1 MASRPRVTISLSQD
15 VIDWLREQVKEGKE
29 ASVGWVIE
37 KMALAKMKKRARKSP
52 KCKEGNDKRKGA
64 IKHPG

>member
-37 KMALAKMKKRARKSP
+37 KMALAKMKKRARKCP
-52 KCKEGNDKRKGA
+52 KGKESNGKRREA
-64 IKHPG
+64 IKYPG

>member
-1 MASRPRVTISLSQD
+1 MTSRPRVTISLSQD
-15 VIDWLREQVKEGKE
+15 VIDWLREQVNEGKE

-37 KMALAKMKKRARKSP
+37 KMALAKMKKRTRKSP
-52 KCKEGNDKRKGA
+52 KCKENDSKGRRA

>member
-1 MASRPRVTISLSQD
+1 MTSRPRVTISLSQD

-37 KMALAKMKKRARKSP
+37 KMALAKMKKRVRKSP
-52 KCKEGNDKRKGA
+52 NSKENDSKGRRA
-64 IKHPG
+64 IKHQG

>member
-52 KCKEGNDKRKGA
+52 KCKENDGKGRMVIKR
-64 IKHPG
+64 PG